1 MQRDNELVYAL
12 LLLIITA
19 LVCWGMSLLD
29 NVTVRARAA
38 WIVSVVGVAAALG
51 LSLVLEGMGSI
62 AGKAVV
68 GTEIMSWLRT
78 PIYRSDALSSGIGA
92 WCLALGIVTLIKI
105 GVRTTEHTPGLLAMS
120 TGATATLYSLAATMD
135 LRAFAVQ
142 VLLLALFVWGLYGW
156 NDITGSGDNL
166 LSRVSLGGGALLLL
180 AAILL
185 MGRTTGGEYNLG
197 ALSLSALTIWPLA
210 LIVGFV
216 LCWLGLSPFT
226 GWSAVRSAQTNHT
239 AATLAHV
246 LALGVPPVLLVLRLQ
261 ALVTQGALTGS
272 TPAEWAG
279 AMSAL
284 VVLGGLTTVAGGA
297 SVLLWAGTARWSAAL
312 TAFYMGLIAWALGM
326 DNPAGR
332 WAALILLA
340 GYGVARMALQLAGRD
355 DDELSSIARTVAGLS
370 LAGAPL
376 TTGFLGLWVLSGAL
390 VQTRSPQLAI
400 ILLGGAVMAA
410 CGTAL
415 HIASTTTRHHILDR
429 TGKRYKVLTSL
440 IAILLAAVSTA
451 GGVMPGLWL
460 PQIETMANIAG
471 RGQAVDLPWT
481 GLTFAS
487 DNLPVALPAVGA
499 VVLVFVGL
507 LLRMLARS
515 RVVESGVLLP
525 TALARLQSSA
535 PSGVVP
541 SEADMTPS
549 VQSAN
554 PFVAPPPASIWW
566 VSLIWLERGIYGAGA
581 SIARAGMRI
590 GSLLGRLE
598 GRYFLPL
605 ALLLTLLILLT
616 ITR

>member
-1 MQRDNELVYAL
+1 MVYAL
-12 LLLIITA
+12 LLLVITA
-19 LVCWGMSLLD
+19 LVCWGMGLLD
-29 NVTVRARAA
+29 NVTARARAA

-51 LSLVLEGMGSI
+51 LSLVLEGMGSV

-68 GTEIMSWLRT
+68 GAEITSWLRT
-78 PIYRSDALSSGIGA
+78 PIYRSDALSSGVGA
-92 WCLALGIVTLIKI
+92 WCLALGIVALIKI
-105 GVRTTEHTPGLLAMS
+105 GVRPKEHTPGLLAMS
-120 TGATATLYSLAATMD
+120 TGAIATLYSLAATMD
-135 LRAFAVQ
+135 LRAFAAQ

-156 NDITGSGDNL
+156 DDTTRSGDNF
-166 LSRVSLGGGALLLL
+166 LSRVSLGAGALLLL

-185 MGRTTGGEYNLG
+185 MGRTTGGEYNLS

-210 LIVGFV
+210 LIVGFAF
-216 LCWLGLSPFT
+216 CWLGLSPFT
-226 GWSAVRSAQTNHT
+226 GWSAVRSAQTNQT

-246 LALGVPPVLLVLRLQ
+246 LALGVPPVLLILRLQ

-297 SVLLWAGTARWSAAL
+297 SVLLWAGTARWPAAL
-312 TAFYMGLIAWALGM
+312 TAFYMGLITWALGM

-332 WAALILLA
+332 WAALVLLA
-340 GYGVARMALQLAGRD
+340 SYGVARMALQLAGRD
-355 DDELSSIARTVAGLS
+355 DDELSSLARAVAGLA

-376 TTGFLGLWVLSGAL
+376 TTGFLGLWILSGAL
-390 VQTRSPQLAI
+390 VEARSPQLAI
-400 ILLGGAVMAA
+400 ILLGGALMAA

-415 HIASTTTRHHILDR
+415 HVASTAKRHPVLDR
-429 TGKRYKVLTSL
+429 PGKRYKVLTSL
-440 IAILLAAVSTA
+440 IAILLAVVSIA
-451 GGVMPGLWL
+451 GGVLPGLWL
-460 PQIETMANIAG
+460 PQVETMADIAG
-471 RGQAVDLPWT
+471 RGRRLDAPWT

-487 DNLPVALPAVGA
+487 DNLPIALPAVGA
-499 VVLVFVGL
+499 LVLVLVGL
-507 LLRMLARS
+507 LLRMWARS

-525 TALARLQSSA
+525 TALARMQSSTPGGVA
-535 PSGVVP
+535 PPKVDTTPGVQ
-541 SEADMTPS
+541 A
-549 VQSAN
+549 AN

-581 SIARAGMRI
+581 STARAGMRI

-605 ALLLTLLILLT
+605 ALLLTLLILLA

>member
-1 MQRDNELVYAL
+1 
-12 LLLIITA
+12 
-19 LVCWGMSLLD
+19 MSLLD

-38 WIVSVVGVAAALG
+38 WVVSVVGVAAALG
-51 LSLVLEGMGSI
+51 LSLVLEGMGTV

-68 GTEIMSWLRT
+68 GAEITSWLRT
-78 PIYRSDALSSGIGA
+78 PIYRSDALSTGIGV
-92 WCLALGIVTLIKI
+92 WCLALGIVALIKI
-105 GVRTTEHTPGLLAMS
+105 GVRPTEHTPGLLAMS
-120 TGATATLYSLAATMD
+120 TGAIATLYSLAATMD

-156 NDITGSGDNL
+156 NDMTGSGDNF
-166 LSRVSLGGGALLLL
+166 LSRVSLGLGALLLL

-197 ALSLSALTIWPLA
+197 ALSLSTLTIWPLA
-210 LIVGFV
+210 LIVGFA

-226 GWSAVRSAQTNHT
+226 GWSAVRSAQTNRT
-239 AATLAHV
+239 AATLVHA
-246 LALGVPPVLLVLRLQ
+246 LALGVPPVLLILRLQ
-261 ALVTQGALTGS
+261 ALVTQGAFTGS
-272 TPAEWAG
+272 TPTEWAG

-297 SVLLWAGTARWSAAL
+297 SVLLWAGTARWPAAL
-312 TAFYMGLIAWALGM
+312 SAFYMGLIAWALGM

-340 GYGVARMALQLAGRD
+340 GFGVARMALQLAGRD
-355 DDELSSIARTVAGLS
+355 DDELSSLARAVAGLS

-390 VQTRSPQLAI
+390 VETRSPQLAI

-415 HIASTTTRHHILDR
+415 HVASTTTRHPVLDR
-429 TGKRYKVLTSL
+429 TGRRYKALTSL
-440 IAILLAAVSTA
+440 LAILLAAISIA
-451 GGVMPGLWL
+451 GGVLPGLWL
-460 PQIETMANIAG
+460 PQVQAMADIAG
-471 RGQAVDLPWT
+471 RGQKVDAPWT

-487 DNLPVALPAVGA
+487 DNLPITLPAVGA
-499 VVLVFVGL
+499 LVLVLVGL
-507 LLRMLARS
+507 LVRMLARA

-525 TALARLQSSA
+525 TALARLQGSS
-535 PSGVVP
+535 SGGVVP
-541 SEADMTPS
+541 SENIDTPV

-554 PFVAPPPASIWW
+554 PFIAPPPAAIWW

-581 SIARAGMRI
+581 SIARVGMRI

-598 GRYFLPL
+598 GRYFMPL
-605 ALLLTLLILLT
+605 ALLLTMLILLA